1 MKNGSCVSIM
11 KADKLFWIPRM
22 LTIIFILFLSLFA
35 LDAFSGEAPFYEKL
49 AGFFIHLV
57 PSFILVIGLAIAWK
71 RPFAGGCVLILL
83 SLLFTLQFNTY
94 RLVSYFLIISV
105 PLFVAGVLFIVFHVL
120 AKKKTT

>member
-1 MKNGSCVSIM
+1 MCLLLRQIVQQPGGGAHPFSLLFVS
-11 KADKLFWIPRM
+11 P
-22 LTIIFILFLSLFA
+22 
-35 LDAFSGEAPFYEKL
+35 APAARDGGFYEKL

-120 AKKKTT
+120 AKKEST